1 MKYTTPVESTLV
13 LIAHAKTQDFTVR
26 VVSKGQKYGHNNCLT
41 HESLDPLV
49 EFYATKYTGEA
60 FGCFG
65 QFCSRLRLSQ
75 LLESASNPWHMDL
88 SIDSWYLTAD
98 EMDSIKVSLQRHLTP
113 QVLA

>member
-26 VVSKGQKYGHNNCLT
+26 VVSEGQKYGLNNCLT
-41 HESLDPLV
+41 HDSSDPLV
-49 EFYATKYTGEA
+49 EFYATKSAGEA

-65 QFCSRLRLSQ
+65 QFCSRLSLSQ
-75 LLESASNPWHMDL
+75 LLKSGSTPWHMEL
-88 SIDSWYLTAD
+88 SIPSWYLTAD
-98 EMDSIKVSLQRHLTP
+98 EMDSIKVSLQRNLSP